1 MMLITVI
8 VCIRLLIFKCQH
20 LASMCQ
26 GVSSIT
32 PPGTSSST
40 MAHVPSAL
48 AYSRE
53 VTTELL
59 GMIESLSPV
68 HILTFG
74 NLIVT
79 P

>member
-1 MMLITVI
+1 MMLITI
-8 VCIRLLIFKCQH
+8 IICIWLLIFKCQH
-20 LASMCQ
+20 LVSMRQ
-26 GVSSIT
+26 GLSSIAL
-32 PPGTSSST
+32 PGTSSSA

-59 GMIESLSPV
+59 GMMESLSPV